1 MKKLLIVLCL
11 GLFLCGC
18 KKSEPKI
25 SELEKLM
32 MENDYVIVDVR
43 TKDEYDEG
51 HLVDAINIPY
61 DEIDE
66 NVELDKEK
74 LILVYCKS
82 GNRSAVAYNMLI
94 NLGFN
99 VYDMGAYIEIDLP
112 KE

>member
-1 MKKLLIVLCL
+1 MSNTSTKYI
-11 GLFLCGC
+11 
-18 KKSEPKI
+18 
-25 SELEKLM
+25 
-32 MENDYVIVDVR
+32 IVDVR

-51 HLVDAINIPY
+51 HLVGAINIPY